1 MPGFVHSVNPHIA
14 AGVGVRP
21 YTFAWL
27 LGFAITSLVY
37 VSLSMVFSPRETM
50 IERAI
55 LPDEVYE
62 GVIEGEVL
70 AGKNIEKSSGSG
82 GSLKKDEDG
91 LMIV

>member
-1 MPGFVHSVNPHIA
+1 
-14 AGVGVRP
+14 
-21 YTFAWL
+21 
-27 LGFAITSLVY
+27 
-37 VSLSMVFSPRETM
+37 MVFSPRETM